1 MRSFFG
7 KSSITDGHVNNAGRF
22 MECVYFR
29 NSPEYLE
36 RVIPGLKTMSSGHAS
51 VRKDD
56 GICTL
61 HDLYLSANAHCE
73 QFEMD

>member
-1 MRSFFG
+1 M
-7 KSSITDGHVNNAGRF
+7 K
-22 MECVYFR
+22 CVYFR
-29 NSPEYLE
+29 NSPDYLE

-61 HDLYLSANAHCE
+61 HDLFLSASAHCE
-73 QFEMD
+73 QFRSSSKERL